1 MPSSIY
7 PTTNVTAWLKE
18 CRARNRNAMQNTATG
33 DWLRV
38 ACLVIEQQYH
48 EIQAI
53 RNEQIDKAS
62 AVTSTH
68 DYDYFD

>member
-1 MPSSIY
+1 VSTY
-7 PTTNVTAWLKE
+7 PTTNTLAWLKE
-18 CRARNRNAMQNTATG
+18 CRRRNKNAMRNTGTG

-38 ACLVIEQQYH
+38 ACLIIEQQFQD
-48 EIQAI
+48 IQAI

-62 AVTSTH
+62 GVTSTH

>member
-1 MPSSIY
+1 MSEY
-7 PTTNVTAWLKE
+7 PTTNTLAWLKE
-18 CRARNRNAMQNTATG
+18 CRARNANAIQNTATG

-38 ACLVIEQQYH
+38 ACLIIEQQFQD
-48 EIQAI
+48 IQAI